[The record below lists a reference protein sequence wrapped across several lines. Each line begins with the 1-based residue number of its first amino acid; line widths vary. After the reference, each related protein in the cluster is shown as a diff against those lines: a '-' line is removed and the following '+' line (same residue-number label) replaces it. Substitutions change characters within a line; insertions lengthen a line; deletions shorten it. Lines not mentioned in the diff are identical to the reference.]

1 MPTWLRVLLAR
12 LAGQKVER
20 HTLEVEVAPAPGQT
34 SEDRTAM
41 AHEIEAEVAR
51 QLSEGNTPETT
62 KAAIEEIARR
72 HGGEIKGFKDD

>member
-51 QLSEGNTPETT
+51 QLSEGSTAETT

>member
-1 MPTWLRVLLAR
+1 MPIWLRVLLAR

-20 HTLEVEVAPAPGQT
+20 HTLEVKVAPTPGQT

-51 QLSEGNTPETT
+51 QLSEGNNPETT

-72 HGGEIKGFKDD
+72 HGGEIKGFKDN